1 MRKARSESD
10 FQRLAS
16 GKQLQNGHAGPPDAA
31 ASAARGKPRARAA
44 SHDWD
49 LFAALNGTLV
59 VRPSAPRSA
68 LPSLQDQAR
77 PKATTC

>member
-16 GKQLQNGHAGPPDAA
+16 GELQNGHAGPPDAA
-31 ASAARGKPRARAA
+31 ASAARGKPRARSA

-77 PKATTC
+77 PKARTC